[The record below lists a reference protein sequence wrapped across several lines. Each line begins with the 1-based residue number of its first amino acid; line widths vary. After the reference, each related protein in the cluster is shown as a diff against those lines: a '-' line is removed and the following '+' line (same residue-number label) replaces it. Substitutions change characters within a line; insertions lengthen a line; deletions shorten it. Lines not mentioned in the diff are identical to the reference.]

1 MGAHMATKSPKS
13 TTDKAASKPKP
24 AVASVAVVIA
34 PKSKAAVKATAKP
47 SDKLALKAVTAPKS
61 ENKPKAKIEALKRR
75 TLLEAVA
82 MRVGV
87 KRTDAREVMDAV
99 LVEMAEALDQGRDL
113 ILPPFGKVMLR
124 KDKDGQDGRPMVAR
138 IKLIEADKRGASAEE
153 TDQDYTLAQWG
164 AAD

>member
-1 MGAHMATKSPKS
+1 MGAHMAPKSPKS
-13 TTDKAASKPKP
+13 TTDKAAAKPKP
-24 AVASVAVVIA
+24 AVASVAAVIA
-34 PKSKAAVKATAKP
+34 PKSKATAKP
-47 SDKLALKAVTAPKS
+47 SDKPALKAVTAAKS
-61 ENKPKAKIEALKRR
+61 DSKPKTKIEALKRR
-75 TLLEAVA
+75 ALLEAVA

-153 TDQDYTLAQWG
+153 TDQD
-164 AAD
+164 

>member
-1 MGAHMATKSPKS
+1 MGAHMAPESLKS
-13 TTDKAASKPKP
+13 TTYKAAVKPKP
-24 AVASVAVVIA
+24 AVASVAAVIA
-34 PKSKAAVKATAKP
+34 PKSKAAAKATVKP
-47 SDKLALKAVTAPKS
+47 SDKPALKAVTAPKS
-61 ENKPKAKIEALKRR
+61 DSKPKAKIEALKRR

-153 TDQDYTLAQWG
+153 TDQD
-164 AAD
+164 

>member
-1 MGAHMATKSPKS
+1 MGAHMAPKSPKS
-13 TTDKAASKPKP
+13 TTDKAAAKPKP
-24 AVASVAVVIA
+24 AGASVAAVIA

-47 SDKLALKAVTAPKS
+47 SDKPALKAVTAPKFES
-61 ENKPKAKIEALKRR
+61 NPKAKIEALKRR

-113 ILPPFGKVMLR
+113 ILPPFG
-124 KDKDGQDGRPMVAR
+124 
-138 IKLIEADKRGASAEE
+138 
-153 TDQDYTLAQWG
+153 
-164 AAD
+164 

>member
-1 MGAHMATKSPKS
+1 MGTHMATKSPKS

-24 AVASVAVVIA
+24 AVASVAAVIA

-47 SDKLALKAVTAPKS
+47 SDKPALKAVTAPKS
-61 ENKPKAKIEALKRR
+61 DSKPKAKIEALKRR

-153 TDQDYTLAQWG
+153 TDQD
-164 AAD
+164 